1 MQNIQNILQE
11 AYLCFR
17 DFVSGQFDHSE
28 VSLAEGS
35 DDLIEADLQRPG
47 LGAAWLRARAA
58 ARHYNHDAGLCV
70 LRRSDNFNLSA

>member
-1 MQNIQNILQE
+1 MQNIQNILQV

-47 LGAAWLRARAA
+47 LGTA
-58 ARHYNHDAGLCV
+58 
-70 LRRSDNFNLSA
+70 